1 MKKIILSLGK
11 YRKQNYTLVDDEDY
25 EYLYKNKW
33 HVNEY
38 GYVQR
43 IQWVGKIES
52 KNRIKKI
59 FLHREILRKELKN
72 KFEKKEVD
80 HINGDKLDNRKCNL
94 RICNHQQ
101 NRFNNKLEIRNTSGY
116 KGVYW
121 NKRRQKWLA
130 RVEINDKKIS
140 LGAFDNKLDAAKAYN
155 IGAIKYFGEFAKL
168 ND

>member
-43 IQWVGKIES
+43 IQWLGKIES
-52 KNRIKKI
+52 K
-59 FLHREILRKELKN
+59 
-72 KFEKKEVD
+72 
-80 HINGDKLDNRKCNL
+80 
-94 RICNHQQ
+94 